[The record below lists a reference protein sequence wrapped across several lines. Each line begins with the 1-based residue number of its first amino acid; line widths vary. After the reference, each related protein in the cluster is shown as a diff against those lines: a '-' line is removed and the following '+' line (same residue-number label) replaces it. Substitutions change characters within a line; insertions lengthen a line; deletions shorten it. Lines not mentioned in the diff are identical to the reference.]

1 MVDSAATWSC
11 LWAPPGPSRP
21 PSERGAVLDLG
32 LTVAWAPPRPPPS
45 ERGAVLNL
53 GLTAASL
60 TLPVRTSVSPSGV
73 LFCWEPHCLR
83 SRNGPSLATARLWS
97 PRGALLCVRRP
108 ASQRDRPVVCMSAD
122 ADVWVSRRLPIQA
135 TLVRAFACSTD
146 SWERGR
152 ILEEGRLT
160 CM

>member
-21 PSERGAVLDLG
+21 PSERGA
-32 LTVAWAPPRPPPS
+32 A
-45 ERGAVLNL
+45 LNL
-53 GLTAASL
+53 GLTVASL
-60 TLPVRTSVSPSGV
+60 TLPVRTSVSPSGA
-73 LFCWEPHCLR
+73 LFRLEPHCLR
-83 SRNGPSLATARLWS
+83 SRNGPSLATVRLWS

-108 ASQRDRPVVCMSAD
+108 ASQRDRPVVCVSAD
-122 ADVWVSRRLPIQA
+122 ADVWVSRRLLIQA

>member
-1 MVDSAATWSC
+1 MGSSAPQP
-11 LWAPPGPSRP
+11 LPPL
-21 PSERGAVLDLG
+21 SERGAALNLG
-32 LTVAWAPPRPPPS
+32 LTVA
-45 ERGAVLNL
+45 
-53 GLTAASL
+53 SL
-60 TLPVRTSVSPSGV
+60 TLAVRTSVSPSGV
-73 LFCWEPHCLR
+73 LLPLEPHCLR

-108 ASQRDRPVVCMSAD
+108 ASQRDRPVVCVSAD
-122 ADVWVSRRLPIQA
+122 ADVWVSRCLLIQA